1 MIAAAITGGDLL
13 IKNVIPKHLESISA
27 KLEEVGATIEEFDEA
42 IRVKME
48 GRPKCCNVLTMPH
61 PGFPTDMQP
70 QMTTLLALADGVSIM
85 TEGVWDNRF
94 KYVDQL
100 TLMGAK
106 VKVDGKVA
114 VITGVDNL
122 SGAPVRATDLRA
134 GAAMILAGLAAE
146 GQTEIDSIEFIDRGY
161 DNIVEKLSA
170 VGADIKRRE
179 FIDPNER
186 RAAI

>member
-1 MIAAAITGGDLL
+1 
-13 IKNVIPKHLESISA
+13 
-27 KLEEVGATIEEFDEA
+27 
-42 IRVKME
+42 
-48 GRPKCCNVLTMPH
+48 MPH

>member
-1 MIAAAITGGDLL
+1 MS
-13 IKNVIPKHLESISA
+13 E
-27 KLEEVGATIEEFDEA
+27 
-42 IRVKME
+42 
-48 GRPKCCNVLTMPH
+48 
-61 PGFPTDMQP
+61 
-70 QMTTLLALADGVSIM
+70 
-85 TEGVWDNRF
+85 RF
-94 KYVDQL
+94 
-100 TLMGAK
+100 A
-106 VKVDGKVA
+106 GKVA

>member
-1 MIAAAITGGDLL
+1 
-13 IKNVIPKHLESISA
+13 
-27 KLEEVGATIEEFDEA
+27 
-42 IRVKME
+42 
-48 GRPKCCNVLTMPH
+48 
-61 PGFPTDMQP
+61 
-70 QMTTLLALADGVSIM
+70 
-85 TEGVWDNRF
+85 
-94 KYVDQL
+94 
-100 TLMGAK
+100 MGAK

-114 VITGVDNL
+114 VITGVELL
-122 SGAPVRATDLRA
+122 SAAPVRATDLRA

-146 GQTEIDSIEFIDRGY
+146 GQTEIESIEFIDRGY